1 MVSLKTKL
9 SRTRSIVKDKIDDML
24 QGPKDREKILDDLT
38 EILLLSDAGMTT
50 TEKIIDS
57 VREKTRKSD
66 SASDIKQAME
76 NEIVRLLES
85 DKRELNMNPDNGTVI
100 MFVGVNGGGKTTSLA
115 KLAYNLKESGQS
127 VLMVAADTF
136 RAAAQEQLALW
147 GKRLHLP
154 VITGQ
159 YKADP
164 AALVFDSIQSFK
176 ARQLDSLL
184 IDTAGRL
191 HTDTNL
197 MNELEK
203 IKRAA
208 SRHIQGAPH
217 ETLLVL
223 DASIG
228 QNALFQ
234 AKEFL
239 KFSGLTGIFLSKL
252 DGTAKGGSVLS
263 IVDECGLPVKYIG
276 VGEDKEDIMPFS
288 PEQFA
293 AALLS

>member
-85 DKRELNMNPDNGTVI
+85 DKRELNLNPDNGTVI

-115 KLAYNLKESGQS
+115 KLAYTLKESGQS

-147 GKRLHLP
+147 GKRLRLP

-208 SRHIQGAPH
+208 SRHIQNAPH

>member
-1 MVSLKTKL
+1 MANLKAKL
-9 SRTRSIVKDKIDDML
+9 SRTREAFRDKIEEML
-24 QGPKDREKILDDLT
+24 TGPQDREKILDDFT
-38 EILLLSDAGMTT
+38 EILLLSDAGFST

-57 VREKTRKSD
+57 VREKTRKAD
-66 SASDIKQAME
+66 SFSIIQKQIE
-76 NEIVRLLES
+76 KEIISLLQGHNG
-85 DKRELNMNPDNGTVI
+85 ELNWNPGDGTVI
-100 MFVGVNGGGKTTSLA
+100 MFVGINGGGKTTSLA
-115 KLAYNLKESGQS
+115 KLAYSLKQDHRS

-136 RAAAQEQLALW
+136 RAAAQEQLTQW
-147 GKRLHLP
+147 GEKLNLP

-164 AALVFDSIQSFK
+164 ASVVFDSIQSFK
-176 ARQLDSLL
+176 AKQVDALL

-191 HTDTNL
+191 HTDVNL

-208 SRHIQGAPH
+208 SRHMPGAPH

-234 AKEFL
+234 AREFL

-263 IVDECGLPVKYIG
+263 IVDECGLPVKFIG
-276 VGEDKEDIMPFS
+276 IGEKKEDIMPFS

-293 AALLS
+293 SALLS

>member
-38 EILLLSDAGMTT
+38 EILLLSDAGMTI

-66 SASDIKQAME
+66 SASDIKKALE
-76 NEIVRLLES
+76 NEIVRLLKS
-85 DKRELNMNPDNGTVI
+85 DKGDLNLNPENGTVI

-115 KLAYNLKESGQS
+115 KLAYTLKESGQS

-147 GKRLHLP
+147 GKRLNLP

-208 SRHIQGAPH
+208 SRHIQSAPH

-276 VGEDKEDIMPFS
+276 VGENKEDIMPFS

>member
-1 MVSLKTKL
+1 MVNLKAKL
-9 SRTRSIVKDKIDDML
+9 SRTRDIFKDKIEDML
-24 QGPKDREKILDDLT
+24 KSSQDREKILDDFT
-38 EILLLSDAGMTT
+38 EILLLSDAGVPT
-50 TEKIIDS
+50 TEKIIQT

-66 SASDIKQAME
+66 TFSAVKKALE
-76 NEIVRLLES
+76 NEITDLL
-85 DKRELNMNPDNGTVI
+85 KRGNRELNLNPSDGTVI

-115 KLAYNLKESGQS
+115 KLAHKLKEEGQS
-127 VLMVAADTF
+127 ILMVAADTF
-136 RAAAQEQLALW
+136 RAAAQEQLSQW
-147 GKRLHLP
+147 GKSLSLP

-164 AALVFDSIQSFK
+164 AAVVFDSIQSFK
-176 ARQLDSLL
+176 AKQFDALL

-208 SRHIQGAPH
+208 SRHIRGAPH

-234 AKEFL
+234 AREFL

-252 DGTAKGGSVLS
+252 DGTAKGGSVLG
-263 IVDECGLPVKYIG
+263 IVNECGLPVKFIG
-276 VGEDKEDIMPFS
+276 TGEKKDDILPFS
-288 PEQFA
+288 PEQFT